1 MTWLDLLYLPPA
13 FLCNTAFPLGFDPV
27 LIHFA
32 SQHSTT
38 SAYIYAV
45 IASAFA
51 GVAAVVDVRTLSWFH
66 RRASSKWPA
75 WLPHWRG
82 RRFYAWA
89 FLFAMLPL
97 PFAIVRFAILREP
110 PEMFPYG
117 LAVTLGRLP
126 RYVLT
131 VALWPVLGL
140 PSGTAGILLGIGV
153 FAAGLK
159 LIRSGPRSG

>member
-1 MTWLDLLYLPPA
+1 
-13 FLCNTAFPLGFDPV
+13 
-27 LIHFA
+27 
-32 SQHSTT
+32 
-38 SAYIYAV
+38 
-45 IASAFA
+45 
-51 GVAAVVDVRTLSWFH
+51 
-66 RRASSKWPA
+66 
-75 WLPHWRG
+75 
-82 RRFYAWA
+82 
-89 FLFAMLPL
+89 MLPL